1 MSFLDG
7 WRARSAA
14 LAASCLLMLSAC
26 GGGSSSGDNGGVTP
40 TPGGSLGSLS
50 IGISGGVPTGTQH
63 VWVTIESI
71 ALHADPDQPWS
82 VNDSS
87 WKVIRLDTP
96 KSIDLAASVN
106 GVLTRIITGQ
116 AVAAGDYAQIRLFL
130 SRHDDVLTDAAKTA
144 KLSWNTQVDYVDAGG
159 TLRQVPLEV
168 YGNQLGIRA
177 GGSFNISSTVSTDL
191 TFQLDVAKTLVR
203 VASDD
208 GVDRFIARP
217 DLRVYDIAR
226 TGAIIGILDKSLFC
240 TGGATTGCVY
250 DVMATAQR
258 PSDDGLTMVSVR
270 STPVLT
276 APGDAYAAFALYPLP
291 ALPAGQGF
299 AVVIHGRNMRTMIVR
314 AVPAAADDLLAATP
328 TQLGV
333 DLTDPK
339 NPVAAPLVPQLST
352 AGDAM
357 ATLASATIPK
367 SASLRFSQ
375 TLPGSGELPHE
386 IVSANVD
393 AFTGVFA
400 RPVPVPTGALRVAT
414 YTNGSALAFSD
425 VTPVEGADQYTL
437 TTTGTRY
444 DFERSGVVGVTG
456 GSTTAVTPTSTS
468 RRAGLTPVST
478 SITVSVPSSKYDA
491 AELVISDVGG
501 VVHTQEVAVNSSGTA
516 VSVDLPAG
524 TYASQLGGTAVYSVF
539 VRAWKRSSPS
549 TTLQWAHAVSVVDLR
564 SAASASTSVSVP

>member
-1 MSFLDG
+1 MSFLQA
-7 WRARSAA
+7 WRSRGAA
-14 LAASCLLMLSAC
+14 LAASCLLLLSAC
-26 GGGSSSGDNGGVTP
+26 GGGGSSGDGGGVTP
-40 TPGGSLGSLS
+40 TPGGPLGSLS
-50 IGISGGVPTGTQH
+50 IGITGGVPTGTQH
-63 VWVTIESI
+63 VWVTIDSI

-87 WKVIRLDTP
+87 WKVIRLDAP
-96 KSIDLAASVN
+96 KTIDLAASVN

-144 KLSWNTQVDYVDAGG
+144 KLSWNTQVDYLDAAGM
-159 TLRQVPLEV
+159 LRQVPLEV

-177 GGSFNISSTVSTDL
+177 GGSFNVSATVSTDL
-191 TFQLDVAKTLVR
+191 TFQLDVSKTLVR

-217 DLRVYDIAR
+217 ELRVYDIAK
-226 TGAIIGILDKSLFC
+226 TGAIIGILDKSVFC

-250 DVMATAQR
+250 DAMVTAQR

-270 STPVLT
+270 STPVVM
-276 APGDAYAAFALYPLP
+276 GDTYAAFALYPLP

-299 AVVIHGRNMRTMIVR
+299 DVVIHGRNMRTMVVK
-314 AVPAAADDLLAATP
+314 AVPAAADDLLAANP

-333 DLTDPK
+333 DLSDP
-339 NPVAAPLVPQLST
+339 NHPVPAPLVPQLST

-357 ATLASATIPK
+357 VTLASPTIPK

-375 TLPGSGELPHE
+375 TLPGTGELPHE

-393 AFTGVFA
+393 AFSGLFA
-400 RPVPVPTGALRVAT
+400 KPVPVPTGPLRVAT

-425 VTPVEGADQYTL
+425 VTPVEGSDQYTL
-437 TTTGTRY
+437 TTAGTRY
-444 DFERSGVVGVTG
+444 DFERSGVVGVAG

-468 RRAGLTPVST
+468 RRAGLNPVST
-478 SITVSVPSSKYDA
+478 AITVTVPSSKYDA

-501 VVHTQEVAVNSSGTA
+501 VVHTQDVAVNSSGTT

-549 TTLQWAHAVSVVDLR
+549 TTLQWAHAASVVDLR
-564 SAASASTSVSVP
+564 SAASASTSVNVP

>member
-1 MSFLDG
+1 MSFLQA
-7 WRARSAA
+7 WRSRGAA
-14 LAASCLLMLSAC
+14 LAASCLLLLSAC

-40 TPGGSLGSLS
+40 TPGGPLGSLS
-50 IGISGGVPTGTQH
+50 IGVSGGVPTGTQH
-63 VWVTIESI
+63 VWVTIDSI

-87 WKVIRLDTP
+87 WKVIRLDAP
-96 KSIDLAASVN
+96 KTIDLAASVN

-130 SRHDDVLTDAAKTA
+130 SRHDDVLTDAARTA
-144 KLSWNTQVDYVDAGG
+144 KLSWNSQVDYLDAGG

-177 GGSFNISSTVSTDL
+177 GGSFSVSATNSTDL
-191 TFQLDVAKTLVR
+191 TFQLDVSKTLVR
-203 VASDD
+203 IASDD

-217 DLRVYDIAR
+217 DLRVYDIAQ
-226 TGAIIGILDKSLFC
+226 TGAIIGILDKSVFC
-240 TGGATTGCVY
+240 TGSATTGCVY
-250 DVMATAQR
+250 DAMVTAQR
-258 PSDDGLTMVSVR
+258 PSEDGLTMVSVR
-270 STPVLT
+270 STPVVM
-276 APGDAYAAFALYPLP
+276 GDTYAAFALYPLP

-299 AVVIHGRNMRTMIVR
+299 DVVIHGRNMRTMVVK
-314 AVPAAADDLLAATP
+314 AVPAAADDLLAANP

-333 DLTDPK
+333 DLSDPK
-339 NPVAAPLVPQLST
+339 NPVPAPLVPQLST

-357 ATLASATIPK
+357 VTLASATTPK

-375 TLPGSGELPHE
+375 TLPGTGELPHE

-393 AFTGVFA
+393 AFSGLFA
-400 RPVPVPTGALRVAT
+400 KPVPVPSGPLRVAT

-425 VTPVEGADQYTL
+425 VTPVEGSDQYTL

-444 DFERSGVVGVTG
+444 DFERSGVVAVTG

-468 RRAGLTPVST
+468 RRAGLSPVPT
-478 SITVSVPSSKYDA
+478 SITVTVPSSKYDA

-501 VVHTQEVAVNSSGTA
+501 VVHTQDVAVSSSGTT

-549 TTLQWAHAVSVVDLR
+549 TTLQWAHAASVVDLR